1 MYIRKAS
8 KKIGLSPGS
17 LVYVGEKQDQPVQI
31 SILNYDA
38 EAHEEIL
45 NATVSDV
52 ANFSPSKALT
62 WIHVSG
68 IHDIAVIEEIGKA
81 FHLHALLLEDIV
93 NTNHRPKIDDYDEY
107 LFVIL
112 KMPLAGKADKGLQ
125 IEHVCMIIGHDY
137 IILFEEGQSHIF
149 DPVKE
154 RIKKGKGRLQ
164 KYGVDYLAYALIDM
178 IVDQYYGVLESLGEE
193 IEELEEASLE
203 NPDRQLL
210 TRIHNCKHRVM
221 YLRKFIW
228 PFREMISMMLR
239 GESSQIKDYVMVYLQ
254 DVYDHVIQ
262 IADTVE
268 SYRDLLSGI
277 MDIYMSGVNN
287 KMNEVM
293 KVLTIIATLF
303 IPLTFLAGIYGM
315 NFKYMPELE
324 WQFSYPVFWMVV
336 LLIFLLMLVWF
347 KHKKWI

>member
-17 LVYVGEKQDQPVQI
+17 LVYVGEKKDQAVHL

-38 EAHEEIL
+38 NGHDEIL
-45 NATVSDV
+45 NATLEDV
-52 ANFSPSKALT
+52 ANYNPTKALT

-68 IHDIAVIEEIGKA
+68 IHDIAMIEGIGNA
-81 FHLHALLLEDIV
+81 FNLHPLLLEDIV
-93 NTNHRPKIDDYDEY
+93 NTNHRPKIDDYEDC
-107 LFVIL
+107 LFLIL
-112 KMPLAGKADKGLQ
+112 KMPYSGSEDNRLQ
-125 IEHVCMIIGHDY
+125 IEHVCMVIGNDY
-137 IILFEEGQSHIF
+137 IILFQENQSNIF

-178 IVDQYYGVLESLGEE
+178 IVDQYYGVLEKIGEE
-193 IEELEEASLE
+193 IEGIEESALK
-203 NPDRQLL
+203 NPDQQLL
-210 TRIHNCKHRVM
+210 AGIHDCKRRVM
-221 YLRKFIW
+221 YLRKSIW

-239 GESSQIKDYVMVYLQ
+239 GDSSQMKDYVMVYLQ

-268 SYRDLLSGI
+268 TYRDLLSGI
-277 MDIYMSGVNN
+277 MDVFMSGVNN
-287 KMNEVM
+287 KMNEIM
-293 KVLTIIATLF
+293 KVLTIISTLF

-324 WQFSYPVFWMVV
+324 WQFSYPIFWTAV
-336 LLIFLLMLVWF
+336 LIIFLLMFIWF
-347 KHKKWI
+347 KNKKWF